1 MNDRRGSPPRRS
13 FSERRVGVGEETTL
27 LEHLWGD
34 GGESPYDTLLVR
46 YGELALKGKN
56 RRDFE
61 RVLHAHVRRALE
73 GLAPVRIRRTF
84 GRMYIHGPE
93 PVLVEAARRL
103 ERVFGIF
110 SFSLARRAENDLEA
124 IRAAALAVL
133 RAEVARRPGVRTFKV
148 SARRTDPRFPL
159 RVPELLP
166 AIGGYLLPRSGGL
179 RVDVNHPD
187 LEIAVEIRPEGTY
200 VYTARIPGPG
210 GLPLGTNGKALLLL
224 SGGIDSPVAGWYVMR
239 RGVRIEAVHFHSPP
253 YTKPEAKDKVLAL
266 GRILAAWSDEFRV
279 HFVSLTEILLALR
292 DAIPE
297 ALRTVILRRFMM
309 RIATEL
315 ARERRAL
322 AIVTGESLGQVASQ
336 TLEALAAIE
345 DAAELPVLRP
355 LVGLDKTEIIDRAR
369 KIGTYETSVLPCED
383 TCTLFLPRHPKT
395 RPRLVEVRAVEERS
409 GLDISGLVVRALAT
423 VESVTLQADVGGE
436 RAAGALSS
444 DPTVEDDEGLSFYL

>member
-1 MNDRRGSPPRRS
+1 M
-13 FSERRVGVGEETTL
+13 GEESTR
-27 LEHLWGD
+27 ERLWGD
-34 GGESPYDTLLVR
+34 EAESSPYDTLLVR

-56 RRDFE
+56 RQDFE
-61 RVLHAHVRRALE
+61 RVLLARVRRALE

-84 GRMYIHGPE
+84 GRLYVYAPE
-93 PVLVEAARRL
+93 AVLVEAARRL

-110 SFSLARRAENDLEA
+110 SFSFARSAENDLEA

-148 SARRTDPRFPL
+148 SARRTDPRFPM
-159 RVPELLP
+159 RVPDLLP

-187 LEIAVEIRPEGTY
+187 LEITVEIRPEGTF
-200 VYTARIPGPG
+200 VYADRIPGPG

-239 RGVRIEAVHFHSPP
+239 RGVRVEAVHFHSPP

-266 GRILAAWSDEFRV
+266 GRILASWSDEFTV

-292 DAIPE
+292 ESIPE

-309 RIATEL
+309 RIAVRL

-322 AIVTGESLGQVASQ
+322 ALVTGESLGQVASQ
-336 TLEALAAIE
+336 TLEAMAAIE

-355 LVGLDKTEIIDRAR
+355 LVGLDKTEIIERAR
-369 KIGTYETSVLPCED
+369 KIGTYETSVLPYED

-395 RPRLVEVRAVEERS
+395 RPRLAEVRAAEERS
-409 GLDISGLVVRALAT
+409 GLDISALVDRALGTAET
-423 VESVTLQADVGGE
+423 VTL
-436 RAAGALSS
+436 RAEFGALSS
-444 DPTVEDDEGLSFYL
+444 TPNVEDDKGLSSYL